1 MRARESISAIA
12 VILVGESEILLYSKV
27 SLSHEA

>member
-12 VILVGESEILLYSKV
+12 VILVGGSEILLYSKV
-27 SLSHEA
+27 SLPHEA